1 MRRWLV
7 VVLPLAL
14 LWGRTE
20 KEEVPTS
27 FILEHVKDSYDWH
40 ITDIP
45 WGWNPDGSRHYVPIV
60 IPLPRM

>member
-20 KEEVPTS
+20 KEEVPYELY
-27 FILEHVKDSYDWH
+27 FGACERQL
-40 ITDIP
+40 
-45 WGWNPDGSRHYVPIV
+45 
-60 IPLPRM
+60 